1 MKSKSSEQ
9 PRLTKD
15 LVFHK
20 EVMLNIIQS
29 ITDGV
34 MVINRTGD
42 IVLVNQAL
50 CSILEM
56 EAGQIQGQG
65 WGELFIADENN
76 QEFAQVVVDVIQ
88 KKQIHY
94 NREVCYSAPS
104 QKTKEL
110 IANTSLLR
118 EEDGDIIGVVGV
130 FKDVTE
136 LKGLHRR
143 EFELLRKSRM
153 LYDENKEGLD
163 RIARAVAHEVRNP
176 VTAIGG
182 LANRLI
188 KEEPPNSRG
197 AAYLKRIVEGAKS
210 LERIVEQVRLYS
222 EIPRPSLTEVRL
234 DKWLME
240 FLSDYRG
247 RAEQQAVVIKPQFQ
261 KQIKVRLDHTLM
273 HMALGHIVENAL
285 DSMPHGGEF
294 NVELKSEGI
303 WAVVFF
309 SDTGRGI
316 ESGEIPYLFD
326 PFYTTKADSVGMS
339 LAISRRILAEHFA
352 EIKVDSTQG
361 NGAVFTVRLPLAS
374 EQVKDSDLYAKN

>member
-1 MKSKSSEQ
+1 MGSGYSKQ
-9 PRLTKD
+9 PKLTSD
-15 LVFHK
+15 LIIHK

-29 ITDGV
+29 IADGV

-42 IVLVNQAL
+42 IILVNQAL
-50 CSILEM
+50 CRILEM
-56 EAGQIQGQG
+56 DQDRILGKG
-65 WGELFIADENN
+65 WGELFIADEANLD
-76 QEFAQVVVDVIQ
+76 FAQVVVDVIQ
-88 KKQIHY
+88 KNQVHY
-94 NREVCYSAPS
+94 NREVCYASPSA
-104 QKTKEL
+104 KTKEL

-118 EEDGDIIGVVGV
+118 EDDGDIIGVVAV

-143 EFELLRKSRM
+143 EVELLRQSRM

-182 LANRLI
+182 LAHRLL
-188 KEEPPNSRG
+188 KEESPNSRG
-197 AAYLKRIVEGAKS
+197 AAYLKRIVDGAKS

-222 EIPRPSLTEVRL
+222 EIPRPSITEVQL
-234 DKWLME
+234 DKWLKE

-247 RAEQQAVVIKPQFQ
+247 RAEQQAVRITLNLDQH
-261 KQIKVRLDHTLM
+261 IKVRLDHTLM

-285 DSMPHGGEF
+285 DSMPAGGEF
-294 NVELKSEGI
+294 TVDLKAETG
-303 WAVVFF
+303 WAVVDF
-309 SDTGRGI
+309 SDTGRGM
-316 ESGEIPYLFD
+316 EKSEIPYLFD

-352 EIKVDSTQG
+352 EIKAKSTPG
-361 NGAVFTVRLPLAS
+361 KGSEFTVRLPLAPD
-374 EQVKDSDLYAKN
+374 QA